1 VTKRIPVF
9 IVTGEGDATES
20 ATFDQV
26 SLWQAEQA
34 RRGVRFAIIFNAH
47 PPTSA
52 TSVDTTFI
60 SACLC
65 CTGKVTLLTSL
76 TQLLRQNRRSSQAS
90 QSARLAGIFIVLA
103 NSADIALTIDHLQQ
117 PLLEDLIE
125 IQQILHIGRIFERHK
140 EAGGIEAHGL
150 FSSDKEFLPPMG
162 LMLSGSSDWVYRW
175 SSRKV
180 FSRTSVTAILQSY
193 LTSLSPQEAALVKL
207 DSIFRTERC
216 WYRWQGKG
224 DGGGLVQTETNFRL
238 YSYSHLTSS
247 ATTMPDVFRAL
258 MNA

>member
-26 SLWQAEQA
+26 TQWQAEQA
-34 RRGVRFAIIFNAH
+34 RRGLRFAIIFNAH
-47 PPTSA
+47 PSTSA

-65 CTGKVTLLTSL
+65 CIGKVTLLTSL
-76 TQLLRQNRRSSQAS
+76 TQLLRQNRLLSQALPS
-90 QSARLAGIFIVLA
+90 ERLAGIFVVLA
-103 NSADIALTIDHLQQ
+103 SSADIALTIDHLQQ

-125 IQQILHIGRIFERHK
+125 IQQILHIGRSFERHK
-140 EAGGIEAHGL
+140 EAGGIEAKAV
-150 FSSDKEFLPPMG
+150 FSGDKQFLPPMG
-162 LMLSGSSDWVYRW
+162 LSLLGSSDWVYRW
-175 SSRKV
+175 SSRKI
-180 FSRTSVTAILQSY
+180 FSRTSVNTIFLSY
-193 LTSLSPQEAALVKL
+193 MDSLSPQEAALAKL

-216 WYRWQGKG
+216 WYRWRVKEE
-224 DGGGLVQTETNFRL
+224 DGRLVQTETNFRL

-247 ATTMPDVFRAL
+247 VTTTPGVFRAL